1 MMGPAGYLLAILGCG
16 EGEANC
22 QPVAIQPVRYESR
35 AACMAATEAALA
47 DAEAAYPV
55 MVADCRPAGT
65 AAASV
70 TVAKPAPSCIVGC
83 VLSAMCHSVPVTKS
97 PNT

>member
-22 QPVAIQPVRYESR
+22 QQIAVQPMVYESR
-35 AACMAATEAALA
+35 ADCLAATEAALA

-55 MVADCRPAGT
+55 IVADCRAASTRAAAVRADEVRLPDPRGWFAPVRT
-65 AAASV
+65 AAARR
-70 TVAKPAPSCIVGC
+70 
-83 VLSAMCHSVPVTKS
+83 
-97 PNT
+97 